1 MAPKLA
7 ASSGTCSHEVHP
19 TFSAQSRTH
28 STRTAHAVPGS
39 ERSLVS
45 PTSILH
51 FHIICSSHELNVLYY
66 SIHAVGGR
74 IITTSTHTHTVPST
88 SSTSTLPHTY
98 PAAGWPFRLR
108 ATCECDDNVAR
119 MRSQKQANPT
129 AVSVSLS
136 PAPSPSVS
144 VSLGL
149 CLPLPVCLLPAQ
161 PLSISVRHANRL
173 FIGIWL
179 WEPIFY
185 APLLALSAAKYE
197 REMHIKDI

>member
-1 MAPKLA
+1 MLSHFNLKCAYVRHYLRITTLHFVTTWLTAFCHMAPKLA

-98 PAAGWPFRLR
+98 PAAG
-108 ATCECDDNVAR
+108 
-119 MRSQKQANPT
+119 
-129 AVSVSLS
+129 
-136 PAPSPSVS
+136 
-144 VSLGL
+144 
-149 CLPLPVCLLPAQ
+149 
-161 PLSISVRHANRL
+161 
-173 FIGIWL
+173 
-179 WEPIFY
+179 
-185 APLLALSAAKYE
+185 
-197 REMHIKDI
+197 